1 MSYNPSRSW
10 FGLFPV
16 RSPLLRESIFLSLPL
31 DTKMFQFSRCP
42 PTALC
47 IHAVVIPRGI
57 GFPHS
62 EISGSSLTYSSPK
75 HIGVCSVLHRLLVP
89 RHPPCAL
96 HYLIVMKFVWVC
108 LIDTFAFSFQFFFSS
123 WNLFTLLFTSIR
135 FSMYIWIFPLKKH
148 SKLNTICL
156 TSFRILI
163 SQVDAPYIP

>member
-16 RSPLLRESIFLSLPL
+16 RSPLLRESMFLSLPL

-96 HYLIVMKFVWVC
+96 HYLIVMKFVLVY
-108 LIDTFAFSFQFFFSS
+108 LIDTFLFS
-123 WNLFTLLFTSIR
+123 L
-135 FSMYIWIFPLKKH
+135 
-148 SKLNTICL
+148 
-156 TSFRILI
+156 SFRLLDLKSFYSSLYFYTVFNVHNFII
-163 SQVDAPYIP
+163 

>member
-1 MSYNPSRSW
+1 MSYNTSKCW
-10 FGLFPV
+10 FGLFPF

-42 PTALC
+42 SLTLC
-47 IHAVVIPRGI
+47 IHVRIIPRGI

-96 HYLIVMKFVWVC
+96 HYLIVMKCVSVSF
-108 LIDTFAFSFQFFFSS
+108 DTFAFSFLFVSNMKSFFS
-123 WNLFTLLFTSIR
+123 LLYFYTVFNVQYLNISHK
-135 FSMYIWIFPLKKH
+135 KKH

-156 TSFRILI
+156 TSNSSVLSLERR
-163 SQVDAPYIP
+163 

>member
-1 MSYNPSRSW
+1 YSPRRDLVV
-10 FGLFPV
+10 LFPV
-16 RSPLLRESIFLSLPL
+16 RSPLLRVSMFLSRPL

-62 EISGSSLTYSSPK
+62 EISGSSLTYCSPK

-96 HYLIVMKFVWVC
+96 HYLIVMKCVSVSF
-108 LIDTFAFSFQFFFSS
+108 DTFAFSFLFVSNMKSFFS
-123 WNLFTLLFTSIR
+123 LLYFYTV
-135 FSMYIWIFPLKKH
+135 F
-148 SKLNTICL
+148 N
-156 TSFRILI
+156 
-163 SQVDAPYIP
+163 

>member
-1 MSYNPSRSW
+1 MSYNPSKFW
-10 FGLFPV
+10 FGLFPF

-42 PTALC
+42 SLTLC
-47 IHAVVIPRGI
+47 IHVRIIPRGI

-96 HYLIVMKFVWVC
+96 HYLIVMKCVSVSF
-108 LIDTFAFSFQFFFSS
+108 DTFAFSFLFVSNMKSFFS
-123 WNLFTLLFTSIR
+123 LLYFYTVFNVQYFKNMVETSGIE
-135 FSMYIWIFPLKKH
+135 P
-148 SKLNTICL
+148 L
-156 TSFRILI
+156 TSCVQSRRSPI
-163 SQVDAPYIP
+163 